1 MSSMKKKICL
11 VSGTRA
17 EYGLSYPILKA
28 IENNPH
34 LELQLVVTGMHL
46 LKKYGHT
53 LDLIREDGFTIA
65 SIIETNHDERTTGR
79 DMADSIA
86 LCIQGLTR
94 LFEEDRP
101 DIVIAMTD
109 LGFTLASAI
118 AASHMNIPVAHVHGG
133 DVSGCI
139 DDSVR
144 HATTKL
150 SHIHFPV
157 SKQSADRIINLGEEP
172 WRVHNVGA
180 PGLDL
185 LLNEKFPDK
194 RTLMSVLDLPIS
206 EQENYIVFVQHP
218 VTSETKSAAEQYT
231 TTISALRKIGL
242 PVVLIYP
249 NADSGSSQIINI
261 IKKVE
266 NEDWVHVFKNLDRIN
281 YLSLI
286 KYTSVLV
293 GNSSSGILEAP
304 SLKTP
309 VVDIGNRQK
318 GRERAENVIHT
329 DHNLDDIEKAINMSI
344 KDEDFKKKVEVCKNP
359 YGDGTAGK
367 QIADILTE
375 LSLDKK
381 LIDKKITY

>member
-1 MSSMKKKICL
+1 
-11 VSGTRA
+11 
-17 EYGLSYPILKA
+17 
-28 IENNPH
+28 
-34 LELQLVVTGMHL
+34 
-46 LKKYGHT
+46 
-53 LDLIREDGFTIA
+53 
-65 SIIETNHDERTTGR
+65 
-79 DMADSIA
+79 
-86 LCIQGLTR
+86 
-94 LFEEDRP
+94 
-101 DIVIAMTD
+101 
-109 LGFTLASAI
+109 
-118 AASHMNIPVAHVHGG
+118 
-133 DVSGCI
+133 
-139 DDSVR
+139 
-144 HATTKL
+144 
-150 SHIHFPV
+150 
-157 SKQSADRIINLGEEP
+157 
-172 WRVHNVGA
+172 
-180 PGLDL
+180 
-185 LLNEKFPDK
+185 
-194 RTLMSVLDLPIS
+194 MSVLDLPIS

-318 GRERAENVIHT
+318 GREHAENVIHT